1 MTYKFQTRF
10 TLNVAFRI
18 ALILASALVFAYF
31 WQESDLWA
39 VKSLLF
45 LTFILCAIELNV
57 FVSQTNRQLARFI
70 NEFKFGEG
78 GQQTAFENN
87 GASFEELAGVMNHSI
102 KKVQEKHEQN
112 NTQLIAL
119 RAQLDVIPVPV
130 LEIHEDGHL
139 RYVNSASRKLF
150 DGVLPSNIEGLK
162 RFGNTFFDD
171 ISSLHAGSKKV
182 SHFTRDDI
190 EQKVLLHCS
199 ELSTQAGTSRLISL
213 QNIQQQLDD
222 VETSAWQQ
230 LVTILTHEIMNSIT
244 PIASLSNSAC
254 ELANEFSEDT
264 KEILQALPNAKDDLA
279 SLTDSITRI
288 AHRSKNL
295 LGFVQSYRQVAQLP
309 QPQTSKVTIKSLFDN
324 ALALQTAQ
332 CNEKGIQLTYT
343 CKPDNL
349 SIELDKQLIEQTLIN
364 LVLNAMDAVA
374 EASHPQIDVIG
385 FVHESGRGAI
395 SVSDNGCG
403 IPEGLRKKIF
413 LPFYTTKKQGSGV
426 GLALAQQIML
436 AHGGAI
442 KLITSDKMTK
452 FILIF

>member
-31 WQESDLWA
+31 WQEHDLWA

-45 LTFILCAIELNV
+45 LTCLLCAIELNM

-78 GQQTAFENN
+78 GQQTAFENQ
-87 GASFEELAGVMNHSI
+87 GASFEELAAVMNTTI
-102 KKVQEKHEQN
+102 KKVQEKHEHN
-112 NTQLIAL
+112 NVQLIEL

-130 LEIHEDGHL
+130 LDIHSDGSI
-139 RYVNSASRKLF
+139 RYINSASRKLF
-150 DGVLPSNIEGLK
+150 DGVLPSSIEGLK
-162 RFGNTFFDD
+162 RFGDTFFED
-171 ISSLHAGSKKV
+171 ISSLTAGGKKV
-182 SHFTRDDI
+182 SHYMRDGI
-190 EQKVLLHCS
+190 EQKVLLHCA
-199 ELSTQAGTSRLISL
+199 ELSTRAGNSRLISL

-222 VETSAWQQ
+222 VEISAWQQ

-264 KEILQALPNAKDDLA
+264 KEILHSHPNAKNELE
-279 SLTDSITRI
+279 SLTDSINRI
-288 AHRSKNL
+288 AYRSKNL
-295 LGFVQSYRQVAQLP
+295 LGFVQSYRQVSQLP
-309 QPQTSKVTIKSLFDN
+309 QPNTSPISIRSLFEN
-324 ALALQTAQ
+324 AFALLVSQ
-332 CNEKGIQLTYT
+332 CNEKGISLRYT
-343 CKPDNL
+343 CTPDNL
-349 SIELDKQLIEQTLIN
+349 TIELDKQLVEQALIN
-364 LVLNAMDAVA
+364 LVLNAMDALTQSESPHIEVL
-374 EASHPQIDVIG
+374 G

-395 SVSDNGCG
+395 SVSDNGSG
-403 IPEGLRKKIF
+403 IPENLRKKIF

-442 KLITSDKMTK
+442 KLITSDNATK